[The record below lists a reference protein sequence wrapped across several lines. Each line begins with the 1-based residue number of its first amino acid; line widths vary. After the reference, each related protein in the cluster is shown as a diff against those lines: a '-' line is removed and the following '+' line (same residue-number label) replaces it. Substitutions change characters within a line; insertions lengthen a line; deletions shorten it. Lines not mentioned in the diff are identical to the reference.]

1 MDITGIAP
9 EEMALLT
16 KQFIEKKN
24 VNDRVSIRLRMKAVL
39 DYLSTDTEFPAN
51 PLIKKDESKSP
62 ARDAAM
68 YAAPNQQGQGY
79 AGNAVNTVWPL
90 AAGAEPIPGAQ
101 RMENADI
108 LG

>member
-1 MDITGIAP
+1 MSDITRIAP
-9 EEMALLT
+9 EEMANLT

-51 PLIKKDESKSP
+51 PLIKKDESKTP
-62 ARDAAM
+62 ARDAAFAAVPVQGGM
-68 YAAPNQQGQGY
+68 GFGQNPVYAIGGP
-79 AGNAVNTVWPL
+79 
-90 AAGAEPIPGAQ
+90 EPIPGAP
-101 RMENADI
+101 RVDNTEI

>member
-9 EEMALLT
+9 EEMAHLT

-68 YAAPNQQGQGY
+68 YAVPNQQGLGFGQNPVY
-79 AGNAVNTVWPL
+79 AVSA
-90 AAGAEPIPGAQ
+90 AEPIPGAQ

>member
-1 MDITGIAP
+1 MADITGIAP
-9 EEMALLT
+9 EEMAHLT

-51 PLIKKDESKSP
+51 PLINKEGSKSP

-68 YAAPNQQGQGY
+68 FAVPNQQGVPFG
-79 AGNAVNTVWPL
+79 GNGGAVY
-90 AAGAEPIPGAQ
+90 AAGPVEPIPGAQ